1 MGMVNC
7 PTLVTKLATRTMLI
21 SERNFALQSV
31 VFYCPLIISFNF
43 MLFINYANDRII
55 ARLQQPYSL
64 ERIPLEE
71 EYQVGDPVKHA
82 FNNQTGNIL

>member
-1 MGMVNC
+1 MGSN
-7 PTLVTKLATRTMLI
+7 TW
-21 SERNFALQSV
+21 V

-43 MLFINYANDRII
+43 LLFINFANDRII

-64 ERIPLEE
+64 EHIPLEA

-82 FNNQTGNIL
+82 FNNQTGNVLKLSLRNDQMST